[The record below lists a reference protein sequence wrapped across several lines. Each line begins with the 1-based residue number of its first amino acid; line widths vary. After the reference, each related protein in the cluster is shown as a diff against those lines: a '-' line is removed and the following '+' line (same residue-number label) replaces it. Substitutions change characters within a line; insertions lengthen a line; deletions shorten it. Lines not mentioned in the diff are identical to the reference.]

1 MKSESKDEKYSALL
15 ADLRDK
21 MKKLEQQIVP
31 KVYEYGFLLNNN
43 EHLPEIY
50 QWEAEDQQEIEPAIE
65 ITENEPYITEAKQL
79 LKVSKTKKSAVPSL
93 AQVLKPVSG
102 ATNVNITVN
111 INKFDV
117 LWQAARCGLNVP
129 DSYIVNSKMDL
140 KDLTGKIISKSIL
153 DPILPSWGNK
163 HKSMM
168 YTTILDKNNFEHL
181 PKMFNLDYFC
191 MIHTMHISRYL
202 HNIEK
207 FEITKI

>member
-1 MKSESKDEKYSALL
+1 MILILTNDGDLSSDLVQDWLDYYNHPFIRINTYDFINRRLKITLTGMQLACELDNKEFHQVINYFTYILKDRNWLTDYHS
-15 ADLRDK
+15 
-21 MKKLEQQIVP
+21 
-31 KVYEYGFLLNNN
+31 
-43 EHLPEIY
+43 
-50 QWEAEDQQEIEPAIE
+50 
-65 ITENEPYITEAKQL
+65 
-79 LKVSKTKKSAVPSL
+79 
-93 AQVLKPVSG
+93 
-102 ATNVNITVN
+102 VN